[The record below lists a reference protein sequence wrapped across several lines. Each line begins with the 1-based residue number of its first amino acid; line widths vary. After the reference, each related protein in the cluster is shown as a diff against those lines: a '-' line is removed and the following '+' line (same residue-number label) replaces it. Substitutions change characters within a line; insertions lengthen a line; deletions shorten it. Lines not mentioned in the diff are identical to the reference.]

1 MNEYMNKWMNK
12 YMNMPL
18 NDLASFTFYTYKD
31 FYLAAEENQWIA
43 YEITILGFF
52 FFFFAST
59 IVDSNRILFWSQM
72 LSWYSIKA

>member
-1 MNEYMNKWMNK
+1 MNK
-12 YMNMPL
+12 YMNMTL

-52 FFFFAST
+52 FFFCFNYCGLKQNTFLVSDAQL
-59 IVDSNRILFWSQM
+59 IQ
-72 LSWYSIKA
+72 Y

>member
-18 NDLASFTFYTYKD
+18 NDLASLTFYTYKD

-52 FFFFAST
+52 FAST

-72 LSWYSIKA
+72 LSWYTIEA

>member
-18 NDLASFTFYTYKD
+18 NDLASLTFYTYKD

-43 YEITILGFF
+43 YEITI
-52 FFFFAST
+52 
-59 IVDSNRILFWSQM
+59 
-72 LSWYSIKA
+72 